1 MSTVTEVQALLRF
14 LSQEAKV
21 PVPLAMSC
29 VKELQKATLTT
40 PDLLAK
46 TSLSNIQP
54 IFTDEKI
61 AKQILAAAKRV
72 TKKRTS
78 SAAGGTT
85 PSPSKRRKN
94 SYSNP
99 EHTLSPSEFEASLA
113 LPSLDSPITDNE
125 LGKVTL
131 YTNRAPLVV
140 AFCVQLLKYTMPSQP
155 LSARLSLA
163 QAVMSTGAKSKAVYL
178 GIQSGKS
185 AEDEGWGEGQPVVRV
200 MGRDVSVL
208 RRWGYEMNDSPAD
221 GEAGEVITKK
231 EDAEHG
237 NNVAIAAA
245 SPSLPSTANADTQTT
260 ATLAS
265 QDTIK
270 PDPTE
275 PADSPTLWALNLET
289 LRSTN
294 APPPVSS
301 SVTAAYTSS
310 LPIHDPHSARSY
322 LLKSFP
328 SPSPPPAEGLKK
340 QPSKTAQQRE
350 EKERNL
356 ALLLHAL
363 DLVFRSWID
372 VIGAREMDKRAW
384 GWYVRVRPEVE
395 PGQAGWG
402 GKGEVKLESVLA
414 LRR

>member
-14 LSQEAKV
+14 LSQDAKV
-21 PVPLAMSC
+21 PVPLAMSK

-46 TSLSNIQP
+46 SSLPNIQT
-54 IFTDEKI
+54 IFTDEKT
-61 AKQILAAAKRV
+61 AKQILAAAKRA

-78 SAAGGTT
+78 SSAAGETA
-85 PSPSKRRKN
+85 PSPSKRRRN
-94 SYSNP
+94 SYNSP
-99 EHTLSPSEFEASLA
+99 EHTLSPSQFEASLT
-113 LPSLDSPITDNE
+113 LPSLDSPIADKE
-125 LGKVTL
+125 LEEVTL

-163 QAVMSTGAKSKAVYL
+163 QAVMSTGAKSKAVHL
-178 GIQSGKS
+178 GIQSGKT

-200 MGRDVSVL
+200 MGRDVPVL
-208 RRWGYEMNDSPAD
+208 RRWGYELNDTHAES
-221 GEAGEVITKK
+221 EVAEVTAKV
-231 EDAEHG
+231 EDVEHG
-237 NNVAIAAA
+237 NSVA
-245 SPSLPSTANADTQTT
+245 ANADTQTT

-265 QDTIK
+265 QDTVK
-270 PDPTE
+270 PETAEDP
-275 PADSPTLWALNLET
+275 PPLWGLNLET
-289 LRSTN
+289 LRSTH

-301 SVTAAYTSS
+301 SSATAAYTSS

-328 SPSPPPAEGLKK
+328 SPSSPLANGTKK
-340 QPSKTAQQRE
+340 PPSKAAQSQQQE

-356 ALLLHAL
+356 ALLLYAL

-395 PGQAGWG
+395 AGQAGWG
-402 GKGEVKLESVLA
+402 GKGEVRLGAVLA